1 MCPSEPNKQGRTL
14 LASSL
19 DAADDKRVAGSR
31 HVLDRSPPGRT
42 FLSLWQCFIT
52 LGPLLGGGVTYWRSA
67 PPSSSRPHLSRDDRE
82 ETAPIHWWV
91 LLSFRRPLL
100 FPAC

>member
-52 LGPLLGGGVTYWRSA
+52 LGPLLGGGGHIVEVSA
-67 PPSSSRPHLSRDDRE
+67 PLFVTSP
-82 ETAPIHWWV
+82 PIA
-91 LLSFRRPLL
+91 R
-100 FPAC
+100 